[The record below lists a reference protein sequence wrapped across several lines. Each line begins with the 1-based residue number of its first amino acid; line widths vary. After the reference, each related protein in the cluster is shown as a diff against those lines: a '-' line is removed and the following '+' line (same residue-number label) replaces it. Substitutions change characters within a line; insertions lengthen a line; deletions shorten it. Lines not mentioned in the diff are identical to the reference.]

1 MLKRQYP
8 HHLNLLLPPPPLSLS
23 YPTPIPR
30 SPSQNYVGV
39 PSVETVLSYTAK
51 LGYYVAKGEYIRACT
66 RTSTTWPESAKKCK
80 IHQSNYIMS
89 DLRCHIWRHEWMM
102 SIGYHGF
109 HSRSI
114 SYFFSMH
121 LFPFLS
127 FRCFPFG
134 CNKRYECMTNIS
146 NLELLRWDE
155 GEWSIVNLF
164 KRKFR
169 VIFVVGFAVN
179 YNQTYHDV
187 LDIFVSY
194 TEPYPIRRCETD
206 DFVYSC

>member
-8 HHLNLLLPPPPLSLS
+8 HHLNLLLPPPPLSLF

-80 IHQSNYIMS
+80 IHQSNYNVRLTVSYMTT
-89 DLRCHIWRHEWMM
+89 WMD
-102 SIGYHGF
+102 SILDPF
-109 HSRSI
+109 HT
-114 SYFFSMH
+114 FF
-121 LFPFLS
+121 PCTCFLS
-127 FRCFPFG
+127 FHFVAFHLGATKGMSAWQTFRIWSYYG
-134 CNKRYECMTNIS
+134 GIIA
-146 NLELLRWDE
+146 
-155 GEWSIVNLF
+155 EWSIVNLF

-169 VIFVVGFAVN
+169 VIFEVGFAVN